1 MKFIHTADWHLG
13 KIVHQKSMI
22 EDQRILLNQLLEFMK
37 KDEITV
43 LVIAGDIYDRSI
55 PTLEAINLLNE
66 FLDKAINH
74 VELTV
79 LMIAGNH
86 DGVERLNFASNIL
99 KTKGLYIESLLEK
112 EMRKV
117 VLTDALG
124 PVNFYLLPFFKPSA
138 VRFEFG
144 EMEINE
150 FDEAMNFYLAA
161 NPIDPNERNVLVTH
175 QFVAGSSASIESE
188 SEMPLSVGGSS
199 QIAADRFSA
208 FDYVALGHLHAPQSI
223 SKPTIRYSGSLLKY
237 SGDEAHQKKGINL
250 VELNEKG
257 NITITPITLS
267 PIRDLRKLKGK
278 FDDLL
283 FHPIGNQE
291 DYIVFELTDESM
303 VINAMEKA
311 RSVYPNTMTITYAA
325 QTHSLIQSTT
335 KARSLENVKD
345 EIGMFQEFYA
355 SIMEESFDDEMNSL
369 LTEIVAGVREAHHE
383 TD

>member
-22 EDQRILLNQLLEFMK
+22 EDQRILLNQLLDVMK
-37 KDEITV
+37 KEEINV

-74 VELTV
+74 CELTI

-124 PVNFYLLPFFKPSA
+124 PINFYLLPFFKPSA

-144 EMEINE
+144 DMEINE

-161 NPIDPNERNVLVTH
+161 NPIDLYERNVLVTH

-199 QIAADRFSA
+199 QIAADHFSM

-223 SKPTIRYSGSLLKY
+223 STSMIRYSGSLLKY
-237 SGDEAHQKKGINL
+237 SGDEAHQKKGINV
-250 VELNEKG
+250 VELKEKG
-257 NITITPITLS
+257 NISITPIQLD

-355 SIMEESFDDEMNSL
+355 SIMEENFDEEMKTL
-369 LTEIVAGVREAHHE
+369 LTEIVESVREVHHE

>member
-22 EDQRILLNQLLEFMK
+22 EDQRILLNQLLDVMK
-37 KDEITV
+37 KEEINV

-74 VELTV
+74 CELTI

-99 KTKGLYIESLLEK
+99 KTKGLYIESLLGK

-124 PVNFYLLPFFKPSA
+124 PINFYLLPFFKPSA

-144 EMEINE
+144 TMEINE

-161 NPIDPNERNVLVTH
+161 NPIDLNERNVLVTH

-199 QIAADRFSA
+199 QIAADHFSM

-223 SKPTIRYSGSLLKY
+223 STSMIRYSGSLLKY

-250 VELNEKG
+250 VELKEKG
-257 NITITPITLS
+257 NITVTPIQLD

-325 QTHSLIQSTT
+325 QTHSMIQSTT

-355 SIMEESFDDEMNSL
+355 SIMEESFDEDMKTFLS
-369 LTEIVAGVREAHHE
+369 EIVESVREVHHE

>member
-22 EDQRILLNQLLEFMK
+22 EDQRILLNQLLDVMK
-37 KDEITV
+37 KEEINV

-74 VELTV
+74 CELTI

-124 PVNFYLLPFFKPSA
+124 PINFYLLPFFKPSA

-144 EMEINE
+144 DMEINE

-161 NPIDPNERNVLVTH
+161 NPIDLYERNVLVTH

-199 QIAADRFSA
+199 QIAADHFSM

-223 SKPTIRYSGSLLKY
+223 STSMIRYSGSLLKY

-250 VELNEKG
+250 VELKEKG
-257 NITITPITLS
+257 NITVTPITLD

-355 SIMEESFDDEMNSL
+355 SIMEENFDEEMKTL
-369 LTEIVAGVREAHHE
+369 LTEIVESVREVHHE